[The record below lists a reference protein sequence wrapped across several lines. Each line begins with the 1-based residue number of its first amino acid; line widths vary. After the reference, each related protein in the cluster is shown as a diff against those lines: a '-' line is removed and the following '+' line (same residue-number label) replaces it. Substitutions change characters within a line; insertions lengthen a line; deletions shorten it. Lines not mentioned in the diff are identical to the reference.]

1 MLLKKKKEQINSAS
15 VTLADK
21 KSFKRRFMIA
31 FNRDKELYLM
41 CLLPL
46 IFVFIFDYGPMYGI
60 QIAFKRFSGAKGIW
74 GSPWVGFEH
83 FIRFLEAPQF
93 WDILK
98 NTLYLSIYSLIA
110 GFPFPIILAL
120 LVNQVRNQ
128 KFKKTV
134 QMMTYAPHFISIV
147 VLCGMISVFLHP
159 STGIVNNVLKSF
171 GFEPIFFL
179 AKPEMFAD
187 IYVWSDI
194 WQNTGWGMIIYLA
207 ALSSISPDL
216 YEAAKIDG
224 ASRLKTIWYIELP
237 SILPTIVTLFIMRTG
252 KFMSLGFQKAFLLQN
267 SLNIESSEII
277 ATYVYKIG
285 LLNGQFSYSAAIGLF
300 NTIIN
305 VILVLSV
312 NQISK
317 KLSGSGL
324 W

>member
-1 MLLKKKKEQINSAS
+1 MLTKKKNKQLQGSS
-15 VTLADK
+15 VATLEK
-21 KSFKRRFMIA
+21 KPFKARFQRA
-31 FNRDKELYLM
+31 FNRDWELYLM
-41 CLLPL
+41 CLIPL
-46 IFVFIFDYGPMYGI
+46 IFIFIFDYGPMYGL
-60 QIAFKRFSGAKGIW
+60 QIAFKNFSGSKGIW
-74 GSPWVGFEH
+74 GSPWVGFTH
-83 FIRFLEAPQF
+83 FKRFLEAPQF

-98 NTLYLSIYSLIA
+98 NTLYISVYSLLA

-134 QMMTYAPHFISIV
+134 QMITYAPHFISIV
-147 VLCGMISVFLHP
+147 VLCGMLSVFLSP
-159 STGIVNNVLKSF
+159 TTGIVNTFIKAL
-171 GFEPIFFL
+171 GFEPVHFL
-179 AKPEMFAD
+179 AEPKMFAH

-224 ASRLKTIWYIELP
+224 ASRLRTIWSIEIP
-237 SILPTIVTLFIMRTG
+237 SIMPTIVTLFIMRTG

-267 SLNIESSEII
+267 ALNIQSSEII
-277 ATYVYKIG
+277 STYVYKVG
-285 LLNGQFSYSAAIGLF
+285 LINGQFSYSAAIGLF
-300 NTIIN
+300 NTVIN

-312 NQISK
+312 NKISE